1 MTLAEFIAFY
11 PQFTDFTPSIVPET
25 YVVQANDRFSEFG
38 EDTEEARRLYV
49 AHKLTLYAQTA
60 LPAGSAASLAD
71 LASAG
76 EKRQQISSK
85 KVGEVSVTYSSSS
98 SSSSSSDTASSTLAD
113 LSETTYGLQLLS
125 LIRLHRMPMY
135 VP

>member
-1 MTLAEFIAFY
+1 MTLADFTAFY

-60 LPAGSAASLAD
+60 LPTGNAVSPAD

-76 EKRQQISSK
+76 EKREKVSSK
-85 KVGEVSVTYSSSS
+85 KVGDIAISYSTSSSS
-98 SSSSSSDTASSTLAD
+98 SSATVSSTLAD

>member
-1 MTLAEFIAFY
+1 MTLADFTAFY

-60 LPAGSAASLAD
+60 LPAGSAGSLAD

-76 EKRQQISSK
+76 EKRQQVSSK
-85 KVGEVSVTYSSSS
+85 KVGEVSISYSSTSS
-98 SSSSSSDTASSTLAD
+98 STSSFSSSTLAD

>member
-60 LPAGSAASLAD
+60 LPTGNAASLAD

-76 EKRQQISSK
+76 EKREKVSSK
-85 KVGEVSVTYSSSS
+85 KVGDIAISYSTSSSS
-98 SSSSSSDTASSTLAD
+98 SSATVSSTLAD

>member
-1 MTLAEFIAFY
+1 MTFADFTAFY
-11 PQFTDFTPSIVPET
+11 QQFSGFTPSVVSET
-25 YVVQANDRFSEFG
+25 YVAQANDRFSEFG

-60 LPAGSAASLAD
+60 LPAGSEASLAD

-76 EKRQQISSK
+76 EKRQQVSSK
-85 KVGEVSVTYSSSS
+85 KVGDVSVSYSTTASSSS
-98 SSSSSSDTASSTLAD
+98 VSASSTLAD

>member
-1 MTLAEFIAFY
+1 MTFADFTAFY
-11 PQFTDFTPSIVPET
+11 PQFTDFTPSVVPET
-25 YVVQANDRFSEFG
+25 YVAQANDRFSEFG

-60 LPAGSAASLAD
+60 LPAGSAVSLAD

-76 EKRQQISSK
+76 EKREKVSSK
-85 KVGEVSVTYSSSS
+85 KVGDIAISYSTSSSS
-98 SSSSSSDTASSTLAD
+98 SSATVSSTLAD

>member
-1 MTLAEFIAFY
+1 MTLADFTVFY
-11 PQFTDFTPSIVPET
+11 PQFTGFTPSVVPET
-25 YVVQANDRFSEFG
+25 YVAQANERFSEFG
-38 EDTEEARRLYV
+38 EDTEEARRLYI

-76 EKRQQISSK
+76 EKRQQVSSN
-85 KVGEVSVTYSSSS
+85 KVGEVSVSYAITSSSS
-98 SSSSSSDTASSTLAD
+98 SATVSSTLAD
-113 LSETTYGLQLLS
+113 LSETTYGLMLLS

>member
-1 MTLAEFIAFY
+1 MTLAEFTAFY
-11 PQFTDFTPSIVPET
+11 PQFIGFTPSIAPET
-25 YVVQANDRFSEFG
+25 YVAQANDRFSEFG

-60 LPAGSAASLAD
+60 LPAGSSVSLSD

-76 EKRQQISSK
+76 EKRQQVSSK
-85 KVGEVSVTYSSSS
+85 KVGEVSVTYSTSSS
-98 SSSSSSDTASSTLAD
+98 SSSASVTASSTLAD

>member
-1 MTLAEFIAFY
+1 MTLADFTAFY
-11 PQFTDFTPSIVPET
+11 PQFTGFTPTIVLET
-25 YVVQANDRFSEFG
+25 YVAQANDRFSDFG

-60 LPAGSAASLAD
+60 LPAGSATSLAD

-76 EKRQQISSK
+76 EKRQQVSSK
-85 KVGEVSVTYSSSS
+85 KVGEVSVSYSTTLSSSS
-98 SSSSSSDTASSTLAD
+98 ASASSTLAD

-125 LIRLHRMPMY
+125 LIRLHQMP
-135 VP
+135 VFIA

>member
-1 MTLAEFIAFY
+1 MTLAEFTVFY
-11 PQFTDFTPSIVPET
+11 PQFIGFTPSVVPET
-25 YVVQANDRFSEFG
+25 YVAQANDRYTEFG

-60 LPAGSAASLAD
+60 LPAGSAVSLAD

-76 EKRQQISSK
+76 EKRQQVSSK
-85 KVGEVSVTYSSSS
+85 KVGEVSISYSSTSS
-98 SSSSSSDTASSTLAD
+98 STSSFSSSTLAD

>member
-60 LPAGSAASLAD
+60 LPTGNAASLAD

-76 EKRQQISSK
+76 EKRQQVSSK
-85 KVGEVSVTYSSSS
+85 KVGDVSVSYST
-98 SSSSSSDTASSTLAD
+98 TASSSFSASASSPLAD

>member
-1 MTLAEFIAFY
+1 MTLADFTAFY
-11 PQFTDFTPSIVPET
+11 PQFTGFTPSVVPET
-25 YVVQANDRFSEFG
+25 YVAQANERFSEFG
-38 EDTEEARRLYV
+38 EDTEEARRLYI

-76 EKRQQISSK
+76 EKRQQVSSK
-85 KVGEVSVTYSSSS
+85 KVGDVSVSYSTTASSSS
-98 SSSSSSDTASSTLAD
+98 SASSSSTLAD
-113 LSETTYGLQLLS
+113 LSETTYGLMLLS